1 MWRGP
6 ECLVIRDS
14 RLKATASRLAQVE
27 RSEIFCESEADS
39 TSETGVGQFSI
50 FGAVEEKSGS
60 GFLPEDGHEVMGETS
75 AVAALDGGVLMR
87 GFGGCARRVECGCG
101 LSTGSAQEM
110 QKGVGA

>member
-1 MWRGP
+1 
-6 ECLVIRDS
+6 LVIRDS

-27 RSEIFCESEADS
+27 RSEMFCESEADS

-50 FGAVEEKSGS
+50 FGAVEEKSGP
-60 GFLPEDGHEVMGETS
+60 GFLPEDGHEVMGEAS

-87 GFGGCARRVECGCG
+87 GFDQRVGRVEFGSG